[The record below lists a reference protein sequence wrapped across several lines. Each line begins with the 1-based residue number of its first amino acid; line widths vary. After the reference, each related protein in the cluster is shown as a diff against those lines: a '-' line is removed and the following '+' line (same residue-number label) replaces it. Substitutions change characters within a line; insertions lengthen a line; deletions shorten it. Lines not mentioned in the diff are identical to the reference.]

1 MTRSLLLAAAGF
13 VVMEPVTALT
23 HRLVM
28 HGFGQRLHRS
38 HHQPG
43 TSRWQAN
50 DAYPLMFAAVVM
62 SAMAAGFQVAG
73 LAPLVPL
80 CVGITGYGVAYGM
93 VHDVYIHRRLRW
105 FGGRRLAG
113 LERLAA
119 AHRQHHRTN
128 GAPYGMLVP
137 VRWSPSRAAKGSRPS
152 QVPVEP

>member
-1 MTRSLLLAAAGF
+1 VTRSLLLAAAGF

-50 DAYPLMFAAVVM
+50 DAYPLMFAAVVVL
-62 SAMAAGFQVAG
+62 AMAAGFQVAG
-73 LAPLVPL
+73 LAPLVPVCL
-80 CVGITGYGVAYGM
+80 GITAYGVAYGV
-93 VHDVYIHRRLRW
+93 VHDVYIHGRLRW
-105 FGGRRLAG
+105 FGGRRVAG
-113 LERLAA
+113 LERLAV
-119 AHRQHHRTN
+119 AHREHHRTS

-137 VRWSPSRAAKGSRPS
+137 VRSSSAGAPSGSRPS
-152 QVPVEP
+152 HVPVEP

>member
-1 MTRSLLLAAAGF
+1 VIRSLLLAVAGF
-13 VVMEPVTALT
+13 VAMEPVTALT

-73 LAPLVPL
+73 LAPLVPV
-80 CVGITGYGVAYGM
+80 CVGVTAYGAAYAL
-93 VHDVYIHRRLRW
+93 VHDVYIHGRLRW
-105 FGGRRLAG
+105 FGTRRVAVF
-113 LERLAA
+113 ERLAV
-119 AHRQHHRTN
+119 AHREHHRTN

-137 VRWSPSRAAKGSRPS
+137 VRSSSARGTRGSRPS
-152 QVPVEP
+152 HVPAEP